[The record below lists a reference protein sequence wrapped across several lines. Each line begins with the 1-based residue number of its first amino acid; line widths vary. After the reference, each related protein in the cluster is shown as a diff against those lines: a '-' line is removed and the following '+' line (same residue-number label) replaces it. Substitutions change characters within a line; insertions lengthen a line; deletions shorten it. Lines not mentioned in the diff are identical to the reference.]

1 MEKSE
6 DPCDFLDKICESI
19 TGVKKGYISDI
30 QGVILAESSGRH
42 DDTYANRDD
51 YLLVRNFP
59 QYFERLSKL
68 NFGEAQSMI
77 VEGDDCSFVFLSAS
91 PLFLTFICDENANF
105 SLLTE
110 LPNEMSD
117 FLSHL
122 QIPNES

>member
-19 TGVKKGYISDI
+19 TGVKKGYISDKK
-30 QGVILAESSGRH
+30 GVILAESSELLGEK
-42 DDTYANRDD
+42 DDLSFID
-51 YLLVRNFP
+51 YFP

-68 NFGEAQSMI
+68 NFGEARSMI
-77 VEGDDCSFVFLSAS
+77 IERDEYSIVLLQAS
-91 PLFLTFICDENANF
+91 PLYLAFICDENANF

-117 FLSHL
+117 FLYHL
-122 QIPNES
+122 QMNINEDL

>member
-6 DPCDFLDKICESI
+6 DPCDFLDKICDSI
-19 TGVKKGYISDI
+19 TGVKKGYISDKI
-30 QGVILAESSGRH
+30 GTILAESSGRQ
-42 DDTYANRDD
+42 DDSSEKRDD

-59 QYFERLSKL
+59 QYFDRLSKL
-68 NFGEAQSMI
+68 NFGESQSMI
-77 VEGDDCSFVFLSAS
+77 VEENDCSYVFLAAS
-91 PLFLTFICDENANF
+91 PLYLTFICDENANF

-122 QIPNES
+122 QIPNDS